1 MKKIL
6 IIDDE
11 KSVQES
17 LTIVL
22 ADSYKVITAF
32 SGKEGL
38 ELLLNND
45 INLVFLDIILPD
57 GDGINILK
65 EIKKINP
72 ELPVIMLTA
81 VSKVSTAVEAMKLG
95 AHDYLTK
102 PFDVEE
108 IRVIVKKIFDQ
119 LRVKQ
124 KFDLLA
130 TEIENLSGIIVCESQ
145 KMKDVL
151 SLASK
156 AALYGSSVLIT
167 GPTGSGKELIAR
179 FIHKESE
186 RKNEPFVAIH
196 CAAIPE
202 TLFESEIFGY
212 EKGAFTGAFKSKPG
226 KLEIAGAGTV
236 FFDEIGEM
244 PVSLQIKMLR
254 VLQEREFSRVGSNE
268 SIKFEARVL
277 AATSR
282 DLKKEIELER
292 FREDLFYRLSVIPI
306 NVPSLKERK
315 EDILPLAYHFLS
327 VFRTQMDVK
336 TKSFSPEA
344 EKILVSYDWPGN
356 VRELKNIVER
366 VLVLKGNKDIIN
378 ADDLPED
385 LKQTCVET
393 FEDDKPFEEKVAE
406 FEKRL
411 ILETLNKFNWNKSK
425 AAEHLRMSRRVLGY
439 KVEKYGI
446 RPEEKNIGNR
456 GQY

>member
-1 MKKIL
+1 MKRIL
-6 IIDDE
+6 VIDDE

-17 LTIVL
+17 LKIVL
-22 ADSYKVITAF
+22 SGDYKVITAF
-32 SGKEGL
+32 SGKDGM
-38 ELLLNND
+38 ELLLNDD
-45 INLVFLDIILPD
+45 INMVFLDILLPD
-57 GDGINILK
+57 MDGLNILQ

-72 ELPVIMLTA
+72 DIPVVMLTA
-81 VSKVSTAVEAMKLG
+81 VSKISTAVEAMKLG

-108 IRVIVKKIFDQ
+108 IRIIVRKIFDD
-119 LRVKQ
+119 LKIKQ
-124 KFDLLA
+124 KFALLSD
-130 TEIENLSGIIVCESQ
+130 EIESLSGTIVYESQ

-151 SLASK
+151 SLALK
-156 AALYGSSVLIT
+156 AAPHEASVLIT
-167 GPTGSGKELIAR
+167 GPTGSGKELVAR
-179 FIHKESE
+179 FIHRESK

-212 EKGAFTGAFKSKPG
+212 EKGAFTGAFKNKPG

-268 SIKFEARVL
+268 TIKLEARIL

-282 DLKKEIELER
+282 DLKKEIQSGK

-306 NVPSLKERK
+306 DIPPLKERR

-327 VFRTQMDVK
+327 LFGTQMGVRV
-336 TKSFSPEA
+336 KSFSSDV
-344 EKILVSYDWPGN
+344 EKSLLSYDWPGN
-356 VRELKNIVER
+356 VRELKNVIER
-366 VLVLKGNKDIIN
+366 ILVLRGNKDIIN
-378 ADDLPED
+378 IEDLPVELRTNIAVINED
-385 LKQTCVET
+385 IS
-393 FEDDKPFEEKVAE
+393 FEERVAE
-406 FEKRL
+406 FEKKL
-411 ILETLNKFNWNKSK
+411 ILETLNKFNWNKSR
-425 AAEHLRMSRRVLGY
+425 AAEYLKMSRRILGY

-446 RPEEKNIGNR
+446 KREEKNIDS
-456 GQY
+456 

>member
-6 IIDDE
+6 VIDDE

-17 LTIVL
+17 LKIVL
-22 ADSYKVITAF
+22 SDSYKVVAAS
-32 SGKEGL
+32 SGQEGL
-38 ELLLNND
+38 EFLSNDD
-45 INLVFLDIILPD
+45 INMVFLDIILPD
-57 GDGINILK
+57 DDGINILQ
-65 EIKKINP
+65 EIKRISP
-72 ELPVIMLTA
+72 DVPVIMLTA
-81 VSKVSTAVEAMKLG
+81 VSKISTAVEAMKLG

-108 IRVIVKKIFDQ
+108 IRIIVKKIFDD
-119 LRVKQ
+119 LKVKQ
-124 KFDLLA
+124 KFALLA
-130 TEIENLSGIIVCESQ
+130 DELEKLSGTIVCESQ

-151 SLASK
+151 SLALKS
-156 AALYGSSVLIT
+156 APYESSVLIS
-167 GPTGSGKELIAR
+167 GPTGSGKELVAR
-179 FIHKESE
+179 FIHKESQ

-236 FFDEIGEM
+236 FFDEVGEM

-268 SIKFEARVL
+268 TIKFEARIL

-282 DLKKEIELER
+282 DLKKEIDAGK

-306 NVPSLKERK
+306 IIPPLKERK
-315 EDILPLAYHFLS
+315 EDILPLCYYFLS
-327 VFRTQMDVK
+327 VFRNQMGVK
-336 TKSFSPEA
+336 TKSFSSDA
-344 EKILVSYDWPGN
+344 EKILISYDWPGN
-356 VRELKNIVER
+356 VRELKNVVER
-366 VLVLKGNKDIIN
+366 ILVLKGNKDII
-378 ADDLPED
+378 DIYDLPED
-385 LKQTCVET
+385 FRTNNKNII
-393 FEDDKPFEEKVAE
+393 DPDKPFEQKVAE

-425 AAEHLRMSRRVLGY
+425 AAEHLRMSRRMLGY

-446 RPEEKNIGNR
+446 RQEEKNTGD
-456 GQY
+456 